1 MILEINTIE
10 DVYLDDLCAPIS
22 LLEVAEKDFSTIL
35 SFGRQKN
42 GASLLKGAEKLE
54 ADTEI
59 RDSWGKIEKVTR
71 IFQL

>member
-35 SFGRQKN
+35 AFGRQKN
-42 GASLLKGAEKLE
+42 GASLLKGAEKLN
-54 ADTEI
+54 
-59 RDSWGKIEKVTR
+59 GKMEMG
-71 IFQL
+71 FLPC